1 MTILVVE
8 DSKEIL
14 TNILDYLGLQGHE
27 LDCAEDG
34 LTALHL
40 LSTQFYDLV
49 ILDVMLP
56 GVDGYKICQKMRQ
69 ELKLNTPVIM
79 LTARDTLDDR
89 LEGFRMGV
97 DDYVVK
103 PFALSELAA
112 RIDALLRRSQAKSQD
127 ILQVEDLK
135 FDRSLIEVSRNGQ
148 SIKLSRASLKLLETL
163 MLHSPGVVRRTD
175 LEQAL
180 WGGEPPDSDSLRSH
194 IHQLRQA
201 IDKPFPKPL
210 LHTIHGV
217 GYCLKG

>member
-1 MTILVVE
+1 MAILVVE
-8 DSKEIL
+8 DNKEIL
-14 TNILDYLGLQGHE
+14 TNILDYLSLQGYT

-40 LSTQFYDLV
+40 LSTQSYDLV

-56 GVDGYKICQKMRQ
+56 GVDGYQICQKLRQ
-69 ELKLNTPVIM
+69 ELKLHTPVIM
-79 LTARDTLDDR
+79 LTARDTLNDR

-112 RIDALLRRSQAKSQD
+112 RVEALLRRSQVKGQD
-127 ILQVEDLK
+127 ILQIADLK

-148 SIKLSRASLKLLETL
+148 PIKLSRATLKLLETL

-201 IDKPFPKPL
+201 IDKPFPRPL
-210 LHTIHGV
+210 LRTVHGV
-217 GYCLKG
+217 GYCLKD